1 MDEEAARRVDASFMA
16 GAGAAARLMRETD
29 WSSTAA
35 GPVASWPAALKTVVG
50 MLLHSRHP
58 MFLWWGPE
66 LVQFYNDAYIPSFG
80 LGKHP
85 AAMGQRGADCWQE
98 IWPIIWPQI
107 DDVMREGKASWNE
120 DQLVPIF
127 RNGRIEDVY
136 WTYGYSPVFGDDGR
150 IGGTLVVCSETTRRV
165 VAERRQ
171 RTVRVFADTL
181 GAAAPT
187 DDVAAMAVEALA
199 QARIDVPLALF
210 YRQPAADASSP
221 QLRGAAGETAA
232 RADADRSLQATLGR
246 QSAALAEVLAGRCV
260 TLPGSVALP
269 GPRGPEPVTDVFVV
283 PSHGAGR
290 GLARDF
296 VAYGLNPRVPFD
308 DDYREFLVQLTQS
321 LSLARAR
328 VDAAR
333 IRRLALRER
342 NNLLMQAPVA
352 TAVLVGPELVFELA
366 NDLFCRLVGRTDLV
380 GKRYVEAFPEL
391 VGTDLPDI
399 LAEVYRSGVRHVSPE
414 RLIRLDR
421 SGRGELEERYFEFNL
436 EPMRD
441 VDDSVYG
448 LMAVAV
454 DVTAQVE
461 ARRSLERSHAERE
474 RLLEQAESASRA
486 KDEFLA
492 MLGHELRNPLSPIV
506 TALQVMRLRADST
519 TQKEQ
524 ATIQRQV
531 DHLVRLVDDLL
542 DVSKIIRGKVQL
554 RRAPADLAEIVA
566 RAGEMAGALI
576 DERQHALS
584 VDVPEQP
591 VAWHGDAARLAQV
604 IANLLT
610 NAARYTAPNGRIALT
625 AARQGDEVVIRVAD
639 NGIGIAPE
647 LLPHLFETFFQ
658 GQRSADRAEG
668 GLGLGLA
675 LVQNLVGLHGG
686 TAQAFSAGLGRGSEF
701 VVTLPLRAA
710 ADDDEAVPQPAGAS
724 GVERPRRV
732 LIVDDNRDAAESLA
746 EMLRLDGHTVRV
758 AFQPLAGL
766 ALAEEFNPDVAVLD
780 IGLPSMD
787 GHELARRF
795 RQRFGAGCRLIALT
809 GYGQPDDRERS
820 SAAGFAA
827 HLVKP
832 VDLEQLSAVL
842 AG

>member
-1 MDEEAARRVDASFMA
+1 MEKEAGSPLDGSFMS

-29 WSSTAA
+29 WSKTAA
-35 GPVASWPAALKTVVG
+35 GPVAAWPAALKTVVG

-66 LVQFYNDAYIPSFG
+66 LVQFYNDAYLPSFG

-98 IWPIIWPQI
+98 IWPVIWPQI
-107 DDVMREGKASWNE
+107 DDVMRAGKASWNE

-171 RTVRVFADTL
+171 RTARVFADTL

-187 DDVAAMAVEALA
+187 DDVAAMAVGALA

-210 YRQPAADASSP
+210 YRQPAAGASPP
-221 QLRGAAGETAA
+221 QLRGAAADANA
-232 RADADRSLQATLGR
+232 RADADRSLQVALQREPET
-246 QSAALAEVLAGRCV
+246 LAEILAGRCV
-260 TLPGSVALP
+260 TLHGAIALP
-269 GPRGPEPVTDVFVV
+269 GPRGPEPVTDVFLV

-290 GLARDF
+290 TLARDF
-296 VAYGLNPRVPFD
+296 VAFGLNPRVPFD

-321 LSLARAR
+321 ISLARAR

-391 VGTDLPDI
+391 VGTDLPAI

-414 RLIRLDR
+414 RPIRLDR
-421 SGRGELEERYFEFNL
+421 AGRGELEDRYFEFNL

-461 ARRSLERSHAERE
+461 ARRALERSNAERE

-506 TALQVMRLRADST
+506 TALQVMRLREDST

-524 ATIQRQV
+524 ATIRRQV

-554 RRAPADLAEIVA
+554 KRAPADLAEIVA
-566 RAGEMAGALI
+566 RAVEMAGALI
-576 DERQHALS
+576 DERQHALT

-591 VAWHGDAARLAQV
+591 VVWHGDAARLAQV

-625 AARQGDEVVIRVAD
+625 AARAGDEIVIRVAD

-675 LVQNLVGLHGG
+675 LVKNLVALHGG
-686 TAQAFSAGLGRGSEF
+686 TARAFSAGPGRGSEF
-701 VVTLPLRAA
+701 VVTLPVRGARG
-710 ADDDEAVPQPAGAS
+710 DDDAVQPAAPA

-766 ALAEEFNPDVAVLD
+766 ALAEEFGPDVAVLD

-787 GHELARRF
+787 GYELARRF
-795 RQRFGAGCRLIALT
+795 RQRFGSDCRLIALT
-809 GYGQPDDRERS
+809 GYGQADDRERS